1 MKRHK
6 EAELA
11 CRKALASQPDSM
23 PAAVQLFGLL
33 HSTQQ
38 HSAALDALAEAQKQL
53 QQAPALQQQL
63 QLKQV
68 RWMVIVCSVTVIQ
81 SLVWLCAARTFLFVS
96 SHTLA
101 TQICARVET

>member
-1 MKRHK
+1 
-6 EAELA
+6 
-11 CRKALASQPDSM
+11 M

-38 HSAALDALAEAQKQL
+38 HSAALDGLAEAQKQL
-53 QQAPALQQQL
+53 QQAPALQRQP

-68 RWMVIVCSVTVIQ
+68 HSMVAVYSVTVIR
-81 SLVWLCAARTFLFVS
+81 SLVWLCAARMFLFVS

-101 TQICARVET
+101 TQICAPVGS

>member
-33 HSTQQ
+33 QSTQQ
-38 HSAALDALAEAQKQL
+38 HSAALDSLAEAQKQL
-53 QQAPALQQQL
+53 QQAPALNQQPQL
-63 QLKQV
+63 RQV
-68 RWMVIVCSVTVIQ
+68 CLVIVSGSVI
-81 SLVWLCAARTFLFVS
+81 SLWLVNGCLV
-96 SHTLA
+96 
-101 TQICARVET
+101 